1 MDNFIIQRKNI
12 FLFRFKK
19 MHRIIIILILLLLSN
34 CQRNPVINTHGVV
47 FLDKK
52 QKNIII
58 NKSNKNDV
66 KKVLGHPS
74 TIGTFDNSI
83 WIYIE
88 RTRTK
93 GKMLQFGRNVINKNN
108 VLALEFD
115 EYGILT
121 KKDFYNKNQINK
133 INFTKDTTETIT
145 REKDF
150 VYSFLSS
157 LRQKINKPLK
167 SK

>member
-1 MDNFIIQRKNI
+1 
-12 FLFRFKK
+12 
-19 MHRIIIILILLLLSN
+19 MHKIIIILVLLLLSN

-52 QKNIII
+52 QKNLIIE
-58 NKSNKNDV
+58 KSNKNDV

-88 RTRTK
+88 RTRTR
-93 GKMLQFGRNVINKNN
+93 GKLLKIGQNITNKNN
-108 VLALEFD
+108 VLALEFN

-121 KKDFYNKNQINK
+121 KKDFYNKSQINN
-133 INFTKDTTETIT
+133 INFTKDTTETIS
-145 REKDF
+145 REKTF

-157 LRQKINKPLK
+157 LRQKINAPVKKRRQNLNLQ
-167 SK
+167 

>member
-1 MDNFIIQRKNI
+1 
-12 FLFRFKK
+12 

-74 TIGTFDNSI
+74 TIGTFENSI

-121 KKDFYNKNQINK
+121 KKDFYDKTKINK
-133 INFTKDTTETIT
+133 INFTKYTTKTIS
-145 REKDF
+145 REKIF

-157 LRQKINKPLK
+157 IRQKINAPAKNKNP
-167 SK
+167 

>member
-1 MDNFIIQRKNI
+1 
-12 FLFRFKK
+12 

-93 GKMLQFGRNVINKNN
+93 GKMLEFGRNVINKNN

-121 KKDFYNKNQINK
+121 KKDFYDKTKINK
-133 INFTKDTTETIT
+133 INFTQDTTGTIT
-145 REKDF
+145 REKNF

-157 LRQKINKPLK
+157 LRQKINKPVK
-167 SK
+167 QKKP

>member
-1 MDNFIIQRKNI
+1 MHKIVIIV
-12 FLFRFKK
+12 
-19 MHRIIIILILLLLSN
+19 ILLLLSN
-34 CQRNPVINTHGVV
+34 CQRNPVINTHGVP

-52 QKNIII
+52 QKNLIID
-58 NKSNKNDV
+58 KTNKNDV

-74 TIGTFDNSI
+74 TVATFDNSI

-88 RTRTK
+88 RTITR
-93 GKMLQFGRNVINKNN
+93 GKLLKFGQNITYKNN
-108 VLALEFD
+108 VLALEFN

-133 INFTKDTTETIT
+133 IIFTKDTTETIT
-145 REKDF
+145 REKSF

-157 LRQKINKPLK
+157 LRQKINKPVQRK
-167 SK
+167 KP